1 MAIAVYDPKVLW
13 REASIFEDFSK
24 ILNFCP
30 SSILEKAKRRRD
42 SNKLF
47 RHDPALNDFVKL
59 DNIIKIDKDDEEVKL
74 FSNTV
79 FQCVETL
86 GKCIAYSFDHFN
98 CKVLPTGSFPLNLK
112 IEAIDEFDFVLILD
126 SKLESYKIENWVK
139 LAAFHKRKELA
150 DLVKDIFLTCN
161 CDKLLCEMNLFQKSY
176 AVNIVISW
184 ICSSNH
190 RHSVSLDLAL
200 ALKLSTTVQ
209 EFFESSN
216 VSLNG
221 TQFDRS
227 INGDVNMCWNCGFDQ
242 ERKGRVDTN
251 IFDQKLFKK
260 CDSISPNTK
269 LCLRIAK
276 FICAHTF
283 PRTYKT
289 QYCLLKKK
297 WVNYT
302 KPIYS
307 SYVLKQLYFREIN
320 EFPSSDDWKIDVIPI
335 RLASILE
342 NFLIGSLVEDLIDE
356 KSKKSIEE
364 PEKFF
369 REVLIRLI
377 EWLRNDCRKV
387 TLKPKLLNNSY
398 RGIARVAVAK
408 VNYKGELRP
417 AVGSDMI
424 IIASES
430 VLSTICNSCFY
441 DFYSFFRVETFESQ
455 MTENNI
461 FCGVYQN
468 FDGALNDMKQIDL
481 STWNVA
487 EAEKIILLLTC
498 GIITE
503 EDVDS
508 AYYTEKLNAFNDVL
522 QSYGITHFDVFNQ
535 ELRLWY
541 AIIFSEKSMALPL
554 EQKAIRQMTWK
565 DAGCVYQNP
574 HKLSHFPIL
583 KDQNN
588 EMQVL
593 VDSIKSCSKQYAS
606 LYKLS
611 FEVVWLLA
619 SLRVIQNM
627 R

>member
-30 SSILEKAKRRRD
+30 SSILEKAKRRRN

-59 DNIIKIDKDDEEVKL
+59 DDIIKIDKDDEEVKL

-98 CKVLPTGSFPLNLK
+98 CKVLPAGSFPLNLK

-251 IFDQKLFKK
+251 IFD
-260 CDSISPNTK
+260 
-269 LCLRIAK
+269 
-276 FICAHTF
+276 
-283 PRTYKT
+283 
-289 QYCLLKKK
+289 
-297 WVNYT
+297 
-302 KPIYS
+302 
-307 SYVLKQLYFREIN
+307 
-320 EFPSSDDWKIDVIPI
+320 
-335 RLASILE
+335 
-342 NFLIGSLVEDLIDE
+342 
-356 KSKKSIEE
+356 
-364 PEKFF
+364 
-369 REVLIRLI
+369 
-377 EWLRNDCRKV
+377 
-387 TLKPKLLNNSY
+387 
-398 RGIARVAVAK
+398 
-408 VNYKGELRP
+408 
-417 AVGSDMI
+417 
-424 IIASES
+424 
-430 VLSTICNSCFY
+430 
-441 DFYSFFRVETFESQ
+441 
-455 MTENNI
+455 
-461 FCGVYQN
+461 
-468 FDGALNDMKQIDL
+468 
-481 STWNVA
+481 
-487 EAEKIILLLTC
+487 
-498 GIITE
+498 
-503 EDVDS
+503 
-508 AYYTEKLNAFNDVL
+508 
-522 QSYGITHFDVFNQ
+522 
-535 ELRLWY
+535 
-541 AIIFSEKSMALPL
+541 
-554 EQKAIRQMTWK
+554 
-565 DAGCVYQNP
+565 
-574 HKLSHFPIL
+574 
-583 KDQNN
+583 
-588 EMQVL
+588 
-593 VDSIKSCSKQYAS
+593 
-606 LYKLS
+606 
-611 FEVVWLLA
+611 
-619 SLRVIQNM
+619 
-627 R
+627 